1 MRSKETDAYDLME
14 ASSDW
19 EVWVGTI
26 VPDAQMSITCN
37 ECRSDAE
44 ESSSGDME
52 CNLNGVCIDGECECN
67 PIGSPE
73 VSFITQYGKYF
84 HSRYETN
91 FISAPNLFQISSSG
105 RIVS

>member
-37 ECRSDAE
+37 ECSSDTAE
-44 ESSSGDME
+44 ESSSDMD

-73 VSFITQYGKYF
+73 VSFITQYGKYLY
-84 HSRYETN
+84 SRHGL
-91 FISAPNLFQISSSG
+91 ISFLRPTYSKSVLRDAL
-105 RIVS
+105 